1 MFSGYLV
8 TSRMR
13 SEYGIIGV
21 DFIIQSVKETVYLE
35 NRIETF
41 LSKLEVRKVVIIDFV
56 STYQANRILNF
67 TVYD

>member
-56 STYQANRILNF
+56 STHQANRILNF

>member
-8 TSRMR
+8 ASRMR

-41 LSKLEVRKVVIIDFV
+41 LSKLEVRKVVITDFV